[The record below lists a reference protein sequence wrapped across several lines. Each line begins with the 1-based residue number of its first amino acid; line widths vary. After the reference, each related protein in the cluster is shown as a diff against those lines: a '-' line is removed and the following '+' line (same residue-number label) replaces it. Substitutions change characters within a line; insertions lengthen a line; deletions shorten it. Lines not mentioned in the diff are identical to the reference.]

1 MPSSTFLNLPAEKQE
16 KLLEAATREFSHRP
30 FNEASINQIIKEA
43 GIPRGSFYMYFQDK
57 EDLFRYLLKG
67 YVDQLFMLLE
77 EFLLR
82 NGGDIFQALL
92 DLYDYVQAKIDNQHL
107 GEIGAMTGI
116 IRCNSGMQK
125 NGLLEMLDAET
136 LLQRLGGAVNPDL
149 LDLRQDRDLGDI
161 LGTLLV
167 VAAPMIYTGLQ
178 AGVNHGSRHNQQCAQ
193 DVAQVPVLPQ
203 VQQVRIHRAAQALE
217 KRFRIQH
224 FQQPILLHPAVAA
237 DDSGHG
243 ADLSQVLIVD
253 FCLHVIIQI
262 QQRLKNVAAVS
273 EQKLLQQHEQLIH
286 ISLQQIAEQVLL
298 ILKVHVKAAP
308 GDACLLDDLVDGR
321 LVERPVGKLPG
332 GRLQQLLLLFRRQIQ
347 KSAARHAVS
356 SSLIRNRRSVFFSA
370 APDFIPS
377 SRGKVKGF
385 PANGKKKHD
394 NLSLIIADK
403 LSYCKRELRKF
414 TNISQCFRHFIQ
426 RSDPL
431 IGLRPVLHRSDPPPG
446 DTVLGGVAE

>member
-43 GIPRGSFYMYFQDK
+43 GIPRGSFYMYFRDK

-178 AGVNHGSRHNQQCAQ
+178 AGGDPGTR
-193 DVAQVPVLPQ
+193 D
-203 VQQVRIHRAAQALE
+203 RLE
-217 KRFRIQH
+217 NILNIFKRGMGKR
-224 FQQPILLHPAVAA
+224 PT
-237 DDSGHG
+237 
-243 ADLSQVLIVD
+243 
-253 FCLHVIIQI
+253 
-262 QQRLKNVAAVS
+262 
-273 EQKLLQQHEQLIH
+273 
-286 ISLQQIAEQVLL
+286 AE
-298 ILKVHVKAAP
+298 IENK
-308 GDACLLDDLVDGR
+308 
-321 LVERPVGKLPG
+321 E
-332 GRLQQLLLLFRRQIQ
+332 I
-347 KSAARHAVS
+347 
-356 SSLIRNRRSVFFSA
+356 
-370 APDFIPS
+370 
-377 SRGKVKGF
+377 
-385 PANGKKKHD
+385 
-394 NLSLIIADK
+394 
-403 LSYCKRELRKF
+403 
-414 TNISQCFRHFIQ
+414 T
-426 RSDPL
+426 
-431 IGLRPVLHRSDPPPG
+431 
-446 DTVLGGVAE
+446 

>member
-43 GIPRGSFYMYFQDK
+43 GIPRGSFYMYFHDK

-178 AGVNHGSRHNQQCAQ
+178 AGGDPGTR
-193 DVAQVPVLPQ
+193 D
-203 VQQVRIHRAAQALE
+203 RLE
-217 KRFRIQH
+217 NILNIFKRGMGKR
-224 FQQPILLHPAVAA
+224 PT
-237 DDSGHG
+237 
-243 ADLSQVLIVD
+243 
-253 FCLHVIIQI
+253 
-262 QQRLKNVAAVS
+262 
-273 EQKLLQQHEQLIH
+273 
-286 ISLQQIAEQVLL
+286 AE
-298 ILKVHVKAAP
+298 IENK
-308 GDACLLDDLVDGR
+308 
-321 LVERPVGKLPG
+321 E
-332 GRLQQLLLLFRRQIQ
+332 I
-347 KSAARHAVS
+347 
-356 SSLIRNRRSVFFSA
+356 
-370 APDFIPS
+370 
-377 SRGKVKGF
+377 
-385 PANGKKKHD
+385 
-394 NLSLIIADK
+394 
-403 LSYCKRELRKF
+403 
-414 TNISQCFRHFIQ
+414 T
-426 RSDPL
+426 
-431 IGLRPVLHRSDPPPG
+431 
-446 DTVLGGVAE
+446 

>member
-1 MPSSTFLNLPAEKQE
+1 VPSSTFLNLPAEKQE

-167 VAAPMIYTGLQ
+167 VAAPMIFTRPPARGGWFEAPAVSADDRRRGEMYRQNLQ
-178 AGVNHGSRHNQQCAQ
+178 
-193 DVAQVPVLPQ
+193 
-203 VQQVRIHRAAQALE
+203 RAAARQSFGNYEDYLRSLE
-217 KRFRIQH
+217 MRCELGPFDTPHAERIT
-224 FQQPILLHPAVAA
+224 
-237 DDSGHG
+237 
-243 ADLSQVLIVD
+243 
-253 FCLHVIIQI
+253 
-262 QQRLKNVAAVS
+262 
-273 EQKLLQQHEQLIH
+273 QLINKTNQFNLTTRRYTAAEVEALMNDPACVTLYGRLLDKFGDNGIVTALIGRQTGDALDIELWIMSCRTFKRNLEYALFDRLVDVCRERGIKTINGIYLPTAKNLLVADFYATIGFEK
-286 ISLQQIAEQVLL
+286 ISGGETGSVFRYTVPAERTPLNTVMETVLL
-298 ILKVHVKAAP
+298 
-308 GDACLLDDLVDGR
+308 
-321 LVERPVGKLPG
+321 
-332 GRLQQLLLLFRRQIQ
+332 
-347 KSAARHAVS
+347 
-356 SSLIRNRRSVFFSA
+356 
-370 APDFIPS
+370 
-377 SRGKVKGF
+377 
-385 PANGKKKHD
+385 
-394 NLSLIIADK
+394 
-403 LSYCKRELRKF
+403 
-414 TNISQCFRHFIQ
+414 
-426 RSDPL
+426 
-431 IGLRPVLHRSDPPPG
+431 
-446 DTVLGGVAE
+446 